1 MANSRWSKDTRFFV
15 DTCSLMEANAAITA
29 WQFIVPT
36 CRRHGIPP
44 LIVTKSVHD
53 ELKRLAT
60 KKEKGKKAETAIKL
74 VEDLRDSNF
83 INFVGDD
90 GDGIF
95 ADSVFISKFV
105 EFWKK
110 YQIVLFTQDR
120 NLAKDVLSINK
131 ISSIRRT
138 NHIEAFRVGKNGYPM
153 RWKLS
158 NKHITGVEYRQFDT
172 RDGFEEIK
180 RVSSVR
186 VSMPY
191 KPQNIKSPGSS
202 RLNSSLLQ
210 PFELR
215 RQVIRLDDTIIDTK
229 IPEIG
234 DTIKHSDGT
243 VLQLTN
249 SLGVGGEG
257 TAFETNKSQF
267 ACKIYHRDHLKRS
280 VIEKLELMIS
290 RTIHNKAICWPVSI
304 ACNDEGRAVG
314 YIMPRATGRE
324 LKRSVFIQPLL
335 KKYFPHWTRLHVVK
349 LTATI
354 LDIVA
359 HLHEVNVLLGDINPG
374 NILVEDEST
383 VYFVDCDSYQI
394 EGFPC
399 PVGMAPYLAPELYGK
414 DLRSTLRGKYHEDF
428 AIATLVFM
436 LLHTGKPPYSHQGG
450 EDPLKN
456 VQKMHF
462 PYPRGSQG
470 HQNAPDGPWRYMF
483 SHLPYYMKDAF
494 HQVFSDGRRKS
505 VNDWQSEIER
515 YIYDLSKGHVSDK
528 LYPRNFKRLTEE
540 QAKKHGIPWRICYHC
555 GEGFPSKGEENEPTC
570 PDCFKKMR
578 YNTNDAQSAHVSRSS
593 KPAGRVHQRK
603 GISNSKVQKM
613 QAQPRDSTL
622 AELRKV
628 IRSLF

>member
-15 DTCSLMEANAAITA
+15 DTCSLMEANAEITA

-74 VEDLRDSNF
+74 VEDLRESNF

-105 EFWKK
+105 EFCRK

-138 NHIEAFRVGKNGYPM
+138 NHIEAFRVGKNGHPM

-158 NKHITGVEYRQFDT
+158 NKHITGVEYQQFDT

-180 RVSSVR
+180 YVPSVR
-186 VSMPY
+186 TSTPY
-191 KPQNIKSPGSS
+191 KPRNIKSPE
-202 RLNSSLLQ
+202 SSLLR
-210 PFELR
+210 PFDLR

-229 IPEIG
+229 IPAIG
-234 DTIKHSDGT
+234 DTIKYSDGT
-243 VLQLTN
+243 SLQLTN

-257 TAFETNKSQF
+257 TAFETNDPRF
-267 ACKIYHRDHLKRS
+267 VCKIYHREHLKGS
-280 VIEKLELMIS
+280 AIKKLELMTS
-290 RTIHNKAICWPVSI
+290 RMIHYKFICWPVSI
-304 ACNDEGRAVG
+304 AYNDERGAVG
-314 YIMPRATGRE
+314 YIMPRATGKE

-335 KKYFPHWTRLHVVK
+335 KRKFPHWTRFHVVK

-354 LDIVA
+354 LDVVA
-359 HLHEVNVLLGDINPG
+359 HLHEMNVLLGDINPG

-394 EGFPC
+394 GGFPC

-414 DLRSTLRGKYHEDF
+414 DLRSTLRNMDHEYF

-470 HQNAPDGPWRYMF
+470 SQNAPDGPWRYMF
-483 SHLPYYMKDAF
+483 SHLPRFMKDSF

-505 VNDWQSEIER
+505 VSDWQNEIER
-515 YIYDLSKGHVSDK
+515 YISDLGKGYVSDE
-528 LYPRNFKRLTEE
+528 LYPRSFKRLTKE
-540 QAKKHGIPWRICYHC
+540 QAVKWNVPWRSCCHC
-555 GEGFPSKGEENEPTC
+555 GKGFPSKGEENEPIC
-570 PDCFKKMR
+570 PDCFQTMR
-578 YNTNDAQSAHVSRSS
+578 YNASDPKPARVAKSS
-593 KPAGRVHQRK
+593 KPAGGDHQRK
-603 GISNSKVQKM
+603 RTSNSRAQK
-613 QAQPRDSTL
+613 QTQPADSTL